1 MSSALLVDFTF
12 NQGLRHPYPV
22 RIRVW
27 VDGRKLVRQDDDD
40 APFVVGDRI
49 RDFSL
54 ELNKWPTTAAGQI
67 VEKAAREAE
76 RMGAWLD
83 LRMATSD
90 DLEDALQAERA
101 FWSAVAAVQQE
112 SIAC

>member
-12 NQGLRHPYPV
+12 KQGFRHPYPV

-27 VDGRKLVRQDDDD
+27 VDGRKLVRQDDDG

-54 ELNKWPTTAAGQI
+54 ELNKWPTTDAGQI
-67 VEKAAREAE
+67 VEKAAKEAE

-83 LRMATSD
+83 LRRSTPD
-90 DLEDALQAERA
+90 DLDDFLRAERA
-101 FWSAVAAVQQE
+101 FWATVAALVQE
-112 SIAC
+112 SVAC